1 MICLLHYVDTY
12 IDDAKVTVAQTDS
25 PLIHVEAGAPD
36 CTQQTPFSSPAQ
48 TRKSKGKKAKFT

>member
-12 IDDAKVTVAQTDS
+12 IDDS